1 MVLVKLAVDRQK
13 QYSGFV
19 CSGHAAYA
27 EHGADIVCAAISI
40 LTQTIMA
47 ALEEILQLPLEVEA
61 DESTGYLKCT
71 WVNQP
76 DQLDRIQL
84 LIKTLILGL
93 ELIQTEYPK
102 HIVLLKR
109 RYRQ

>member
-1 MVLVKLAVDRQK
+1 MVSVKMAVDRQK

-27 EHGADIVCAAISI
+27 KHGSDIVCAAISI

-47 ALEEILQLPLEVEA
+47 ALEELLQLPLEVEA
-61 DESTGYLKCT
+61 DASTGYLKCT
-71 WVNQP
+71 WVNQT
-76 DQLDRIQL
+76 DQCDQVQL

-93 ELIQTEYPK
+93 NAIQTEYPN
-102 HIVLLKR
+102 HISLGEMEV
-109 RYRQ
+109 

>member
-1 MVLVKLAVDRQK
+1 MVSVKLAVDHQK

-27 EHGADIVCAAISI
+27 KHGADIVCAAISI
-40 LTQTIMA
+40 LAQTIMA
-47 ALEEILQLPLEVEA
+47 ALDEILGLPLEVET

-76 DQLDRIQL
+76 NQSEQIQL
-84 LIKTLILGL
+84 LIKTLVLGL
-93 ELIQTEYPK
+93 KAIQTEYPN
-102 HIVLLKR
+102 HISLSEMEV
-109 RYRQ
+109 